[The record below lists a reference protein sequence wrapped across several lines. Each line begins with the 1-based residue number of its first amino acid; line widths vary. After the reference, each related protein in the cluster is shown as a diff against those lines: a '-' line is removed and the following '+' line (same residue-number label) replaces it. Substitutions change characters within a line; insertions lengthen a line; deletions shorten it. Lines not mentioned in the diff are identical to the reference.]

1 MGSLLSKAVQV
12 LSKNWKKLVKPFAAI
27 ASLLGAAGIGAG
39 IGTFFERKKAEKDKA
54 KWIKELRNHEAMIQA
69 LEAQDKKSFRDKW
82 RIKKLEN
89 EVEELKRQLASVEE
103 TLQNV

>member
-12 LSKNWKKLVKPFAAI
+12 LSKNWKKLVKPFATI
-27 ASLLGAAGIGAG
+27 ASLLGAAGIGA
-39 IGTFFERKKAEKDKA
+39 FFERKKAEKDKA
-54 KWIKELRNHEAMIQA
+54 KLIKALRNHEAMIQA
-69 LEAQDKKSFRDKW
+69 LEARDKKSFMDKR